1 MRRAVSRSRPAF
13 RAGLLVLL
21 LTLLL
26 DLVAPGAARVDAA
39 WPGLRGVKRVAIEV
53 VFSPDHPQLA
63 PEVVEKRLEDALL
76 ASPAAPKP
84 DPRSTDRLR
93 LVVAVRQV
101 TSSDLRGYYLPWSG
115 YYGVG
120 TVRLVV
126 ERQMV
131 VPGSPPAAAAIPA
144 IVWQVDRQALG
155 PWRRSRD
162 EIMALIDDLV
172 ATLIEDMRGDGS

>member
-1 MRRAVSRSRPAF
+1 MGRALRLGPVVPLALLPALLL
-13 RAGLLVLL
+13 GLLLGML
-21 LTLLL
+21 
-26 DLVAPGAARVDAA
+26 AAGAARVDAA

-76 ASPAAPKP
+76 ASPTAPKP

-120 TVRLVV
+120 TVRLAV

-131 VPGSPPAAAAIPA
+131 VPGSPPAAAVPA

>member
-1 MRRAVSRSRPAF
+1 MGRAVRLGPVVRLAPLLALF
-13 RAGLLVLL
+13 LGLLLGLL
-21 LTLLL
+21 
-26 DLVAPGAARVDAA
+26 AAGAARVDAA

-120 TVRLVV
+120 TVRLAV

-131 VPGSPPAAAAIPA
+131 VPGSPPAAAIPA

>member
-1 MRRAVSRSRPAF
+1 MGRAVRLGPVAPL
-13 RAGLLVLL
+13 ALLLGLLLALL
-21 LTLLL
+21 LGML
-26 DLVAPGAARVDAA
+26 AAGAARVDAA

-120 TVRLVV
+120 TVRLAV

-131 VPGSPPAAAAIPA
+131 VPGSPPAAAVPA

>member
-1 MRRAVSRSRPAF
+1 MGRAARLGPVVPPALLL
-13 RAGLLVLL
+13 GLLLALL
-21 LTLLL
+21 LGM
-26 DLVAPGAARVDAA
+26 LVAGAARVDAA

-120 TVRLVV
+120 TVRLAV

-131 VPGSPPAAAAIPA
+131 VPGSPPAAAIPA

>member
-1 MRRAVSRSRPAF
+1 MGRAARLGPVVPLALLPALLL
-13 RAGLLVLL
+13 GLLLGML
-21 LTLLL
+21 
-26 DLVAPGAARVDAA
+26 AAGAARVDAA

-120 TVRLVV
+120 TVRLAV

-131 VPGSPPAAAAIPA
+131 VPGSPPAAAVPA

>member
-1 MRRAVSRSRPAF
+1 M
-13 RAGLLVLL
+13 
-21 LTLLL
+21 
-26 DLVAPGAARVDAA
+26 
-39 WPGLRGVKRVAIEV
+39 
-53 VFSPDHPQLA
+53 
-63 PEVVEKRLEDALL
+63 
-76 ASPAAPKP
+76 
-84 DPRSTDRLR
+84 
-93 LVVAVRQV
+93 RQV

-120 TVRLVV
+120 TVRLAV

-131 VPGSPPAAAAIPA
+131 VPGSPPSAAVPA

-162 EIMALIDDLV
+162 EIMALVDDLV

>member
-1 MRRAVSRSRPAF
+1 MRRAVSRSRPAL
-13 RAGLLVLL
+13 RAGLLLL
-21 LTLLL
+21 FLTLLL

-39 WPGLRGVKRVAIEV
+39 WPGLRGVKRVAVEV
-53 VFSPDHPQLA
+53 VFAPDHPLLA

-76 ASPAAPKP
+76 ASPTAPKP

-120 TVRLVV
+120 TVRLAV

-131 VPGSPPAAAAIPA
+131 VPGSPPSAAVPA
-144 IVWQVDRQALG
+144 IVWQVERQALG

-162 EIMALIDDLV
+162 EIMALVDDLV